1 MGKITLS
8 ATASQTTELDT
19 ALDQLCV
26 NAIRTLSIDGVTHA
40 NSGHPGMPLG
50 AAPMAYVLWTRFRK
64 HSPTNPLWVDR
75 DRFVLSAG
83 HASMLLYSLLY
94 LTGYDL
100 PMEEL
105 KRFRQFGSKTPGHPE
120 YPGTPGVEVT
130 TGPLGQGFAN
140 AVGMAIAEA
149 HLAAAFNHPG
159 YEIVNHHTYVM
170 CSDGDM
176 MEGISSEAASMAAHM
191 RLHKLI
197 AFYDDNSVSLDG
209 PTSLSFD
216 QEDVS
221 LRFEGH
227 GWHVLYVED
236 GNDLEAIDGAIREA
250 QSQQEKPTLIRVKT
264 HIGFGSPKQDSS
276 KAHGSAF
283 SPAEVIETKHTLG
296 WPSDETFWVPD
307 AALAHFREEVTKGK
321 AQEDA
326 WNALYASYRQA
337 HPDLAARWEAA
348 QAGKLPEGWDA
359 DIPTFGP
366 NDAQATRQAS
376 GKVLN
381 AIAPHLPTLIGGS
394 ADLSGSTETDLKGM
408 GVFGPGNYQGRNIYF
423 GVREHAMGAAV
434 NGMSVHGGLWPF
446 GGTFLMFFSYMMNP
460 VRMAALMETPS
471 LFVYTHDGIGL
482 GEDGPTHQQIEVLA
496 AMRAIPNLLVFRPA
510 DANESAESWRVA
522 ISHREG
528 PSALCFTRQ
537 KLPILNHDEGQPVSD
552 TARGAYILAREQGK
566 ASPDLILMGS
576 GSEVQWLVA
585 ARTTLQ
591 AEGIATRVV
600 SIPCQELFLRQPQA
614 YQDEVLPP
622 SVRARLAC
630 EAAASEPWFRF
641 TGLDGT
647 VVGLDHFGAS
657 APADVLF
664 KEFGFTAENVTS
676 RARAL
681 IKK

>member
-1 MGKITLS
+1 MS
-8 ATASQTTELDT
+8 AIATPATEHDT
-19 ALDQLCV
+19 SFDQRCV
-26 NAIRTLSIDGVTHA
+26 NTIRTLSIDAVTKA
-40 NSGHPGMPLG
+40 NSGHPGLPLG
-50 AAPMAYVLWTRFRK
+50 AAPMAYVLWTRFYK
-64 HSPTNPLWVDR
+64 HSPTNPKWYDR
-75 DRFVLSAG
+75 DRFILSAG
-83 HASMLLYSLLY
+83 HGSMLLYSLLY

-100 PMEEL
+100 SL
-105 KRFRQFGSKTPGHPE
+105 DDLQHFRQWKSKTPGHPE
-120 YPGTPGVEVT
+120 YGVTPGVDAT

-149 HLAAAFNHPG
+149 HLAATYNRPG
-159 YEIVNHHTYVM
+159 YEIVNHHTYM
-170 CSDGDM
+170 LCSDGDL

-197 AFYDDNSVSLDG
+197 ALYDDNSISLDG
-209 PTSLSFD
+209 PTSLTFD

-227 GWHVLYVED
+227 GWNVLFVED

-250 QSQQEKPTLIRVKT
+250 QSQQQKPTLIRVKT
-264 HIGFGSPKQDSS
+264 HIGFGSPKQDTS
-276 KAHGSAF
+276 KVHGSAL
-283 SPAEVIETKHTLG
+283 SPDEVIQTKHTLG
-296 WPSDETFWVPD
+296 WPSEEPFWVPED
-307 AALAHFREEVTKGK
+307 ALAHFREAVDQGK
-321 AQEDA
+321 ARERQ
-326 WNALYASYRQA
+326 WNDLFAAYRKE
-337 HPDLAARWEAA
+337 HPEAAAQWEAA
-348 QAGKLPEGWDA
+348 QKGELPQGWDS
-359 DIPTFGP
+359 DIPVFGP

-381 AIAPHLPTLIGGS
+381 AVAPKLTGLIGGS

-408 GVFGPGNYQGRNIYF
+408 GVFGYGNYQGRNIFF

-434 NGMSVHGGLWPF
+434 NGMTLHGGLWPF

-460 VRMAALMETPS
+460 VRMAALMDIPS
-471 LFVYTHDGIGL
+471 IFVYTHDGIGL

-496 AMRAIPNLLVFRPA
+496 AMRAIPHLFVFRPA
-510 DANESAESWRVA
+510 DANESAEAWRVA
-522 ISHREG
+522 LSRRDG

-552 TARGAYILAREQGK
+552 TRKGAYILAREQGK
-566 ASPDLILMGS
+566 STPDLILLGS
-576 GSEVQWLVA
+576 GSEVQLLVA
-585 ARTTLQ
+585 ARATLQ

-600 SIPCQELFLRQPQA
+600 SVPSQELFLRQPQA

-630 EAAASEPWFRF
+630 EAAASISWYRF

-647 VVGLDHFGAS
+647 VVGLDHFGGS

-664 KEFGFTAENVTS
+664 KEFGFTAENVIN
-676 RARAL
+676 RAKAL
-681 IKK
+681 LKQ

>member
-1 MGKITLS
+1 MS
-8 ATASQTTELDT
+8 ATVSQATEQDT

-26 NAIRTLSIDGVTHA
+26 NAIRTLSIDAVTHA

-64 HSPTNPLWVDR
+64 HSPTNPHWSDR

-100 PMEEL
+100 PMDEL
-105 KRFRQFGSKTPGHPE
+105 KRFRQWGSKTPGHPE

-149 HLAAAFNHPG
+149 HLAAAFNRPG

-264 HIGFGSPKQDSS
+264 HIGYGSPKQDSS

-283 SPAEVIETKHTLG
+283 SLAEVIETKRTLG
-296 WPSDETFWVPD
+296 WPNEETFWVPD
-307 AALAHFREEVTKGK
+307 TALSHFREEVAKGK
-321 AQEDA
+321 AQEAA
-326 WNALYASYRQA
+326 WNTLYASYRQA
-337 HPDLAARWEAA
+337 HPDLAVQWEAA

-408 GVFGPGNYQGRNIYF
+408 GIFGPGNYQGRNIYF

-434 NGMSVHGGLWPF
+434 NGMAVHGGLWPF

-460 VRMAALMETPS
+460 VRMAALMESPS

-510 DANESAESWRVA
+510 DANESAESWRMA

-552 TARGAYILAREQGK
+552 TAKGGYILAREQGK
-566 ASPDLILMGS
+566 STPDLILMGS
-576 GSEVQWLVA
+576 GSEVQWLVG

-600 SIPCQELFLRQPQA
+600 SMPCQELFLRQPKA

-622 SVRARLAC
+622 AVRTRLAC

-664 KEFGFTAENVTS
+664 KEYGFTAENVTN

-681 IKK
+681 VKK